1 MTNPVIEN
9 ILARRSV
16 RGYLDKPVPAEAVET
31 ILNCGM
37 HAPTGLGF
45 QGWHFTVVRDRA
57 LLDAISAA
65 NKKLMLESGKPSEIE
80 KASEPDFDNF
90 RGAPMAIIISG
101 DLSAPWYEPDCA
113 NATTIMALAA
123 ESLGLSTC
131 YIASF
136 RKILYAPEGKDLL
149 ERLELPENHKPLY
162 ALALG
167 YKALEPKAPK
177 ARKANSVNYIG

>member
-65 NKKLMLESGKPSEIE
+65 NKKLMLESGNPRRNRKG
-80 KASEPDFDNF
+80 F
-90 RGAPMAIIISG
+90 R
-101 DLSAPWYEPDCA
+101 
-113 NATTIMALAA
+113 TR
-123 ESLGLSTC
+123 
-131 YIASF
+131 F
-136 RKILYAPEGKDLL
+136 
-149 ERLELPENHKPLY
+149 
-162 ALALG
+162 
-167 YKALEPKAPK
+167 
-177 ARKANSVNYIG
+177 